1 MTTSLRGPRASESVR
16 GDGATVDGGANRPS
30 ARRESGRWWARRRF
44 AAGGPVLGQRVG
56 ALARGG
62 AGEPRGGLNLARGGG
77 EGAVRGVVAELR
89 GGSRR
94 R

>member
-1 MTTSLRGPRASESVR
+1 VEGGEN
-16 GDGATVDGGANRPS
+16 DATVDGEMNRPS
-30 ARRESGRWWARRRF
+30 VGKDP

-62 AGEPRGGLNLARGGG
+62 AGEPRGGLNLARGGR
-77 EGAVRGVVAELR
+77 EGAVHGEVAELR